1 MIPFRKN
8 FHSGNNDNIMGRQE
22 TLGFVLIA
30 AILMAW
36 MYYTSPQRQ
45 PDQQKSAPATEQS
58 ANTPAPSPKEIVP
71 QKSAPSG
78 QTPASQPVNDSL
90 GKFFSGTEIGKE
102 QTFTVETDNYIAEL
116 STRGGAIKQWS
127 LKKHRTWDKHPVQ
140 LVNDPRGDLS
150 VLFTT
155 TDGRMINTRN
165 HFFSAQIP
173 VGGKVV
179 LTGDDRFEIRFVL
192 TASEGRLV
200 KTLTFKNGVYDF
212 DADVTFEG
220 MQNVVANFEYQILW
234 ENGITYTEYNSVDE
248 SNLASSYSY
257 GGGELLEVNASSEG
271 ESPKAD
277 PSGQTEWVALRNK
290 YFAVALMSQDK
301 KAGGAYLEGQHLL
314 RPNGGIVEQYSIAL
328 KYPFKNTVIE
338 TAKISAYIG
347 PLEFTTIKGYDRDL
361 DKIMSL
367 GWSWIRP
374 ITEYIFIPLFRFI
387 HSFISNYGLVIII
400 FSILI
405 KFALQPLTKSS
416 MSSMRKMQKLQPM
429 MQELR
434 EKYKNDAQQLNLHTM
449 KLYKDY
455 GVNPAGGCLPLLLQ
469 LPILYALYSL
479 FSASIELRQEPF
491 VLWMSDLSV
500 PDVLVSLPFTVP
512 LLGNFISGLTLAMG
526 ITMFVQQ
533 KQTVTD
539 PTQKAMIWMMPIM
552 MTVMFNHFPSGLN
565 LYYFVFNLL
574 SIGQQYYFNERHK
587 DEPLKMVP
595 ENKRKPGFMERMQ
608 QNLPKQSKK

>member
-1 MIPFRKN
+1 
-8 FHSGNNDNIMGRQE
+8 MGRQE

-45 PDQQKSAPATEQS
+45 PQQQAKPATEQTAQNPS
-58 ANTPAPSPKEIVP
+58 AGNGAAKKEIVQQQSSP
-71 QKSAPSG
+71 A
-78 QTPASQPVNDSL
+78 PASAVQTVSDSL
-90 GKFFSGTEIGKE
+90 GKYFSGTELGRE
-102 QTFTVETDNYIAEL
+102 QTFTIETENYIAEL
-116 STRGGAIKQWS
+116 STRGGAIKQWT
-127 LKKHRTWDKHPVQ
+127 LKNHKTWDNHPVQ
-140 LVNDPRGDLS
+140 MVNDPRGDFS

-155 TDGRMINTRN
+155 TDGRMINTKN
-165 HFFSAQIP
+165 HFFTTQIP

-179 LTGDDRFEIRFVL
+179 LSGDDKFTVEFIL
-192 TASEGRLV
+192 KSSEGRLV
-200 KTLTFKNGVYDF
+200 KKLTFKNKAYDF
-212 DADVTFEG
+212 DADLAFEG
-220 MQNVVANFEYQILW
+220 MQNVVANYEYQILW
-234 ENGITYTEYNSVDE
+234 EGGLKYTEYNSVDE

-257 GGGELLEVNASSEG
+257 GGGELKEVNASSEG
-271 ESPKAD
+271 ENPKAD

-290 YFAVALMSQDK
+290 YFAVALLSQDK
-301 KAGGAYLEGQHLL
+301 KSSGAYLEGQHLL
-314 RPNGGIVEQYSIAL
+314 KPNGGVVEQYSIAL
-328 KYPFKNTVIE
+328 KYPFKNTVNE
-338 TAKISAYIG
+338 TAKISTYIG
-347 PLEFTTIKGYDRDL
+347 PLEFTTIKSYDREL

-405 KFALQPLTKSS
+405 KLALQPLTRSS
-416 MSSMRKMQKLQPM
+416 MGSMRKMQKLQPLM
-429 MQELR
+429 AEIR
-434 EKYKNDAQQLNLHTM
+434 EKYKNDANQLNLQTM

-479 FSASIELRQEPF
+479 FSASIELRQQPF
-491 VLWMSDLSV
+491 LLWITDLSV
-500 PDVLVSLPFTVP
+500 PDVLISLPFTLP

-526 ITMFVQQ
+526 VTMFIQQ

-552 MTVMFNHFPSGLN
+552 MTIMFNHFPSGLN

-574 SIGQQYYFNERHK
+574 SIGQQYYFNQRHK
-587 DEPLKMVP
+587 DEPLQKVP
-595 ENKRKPGFMERMQ
+595 ENKRKPGFLERMQ
-608 QNLPKQSKK
+608 QNMPKQPKK